1 MNIRRFRQV
10 LGFAI
15 KDSLKL
21 KKLNEEGRLYRWTIF
36 HDMIRSFLNYN
47 MWTNQYMEE
56 EFYSKSQKKKL
67 ELDLFTNKKVLFGI
81 NGRRSL
87 SLIESFL

>member
-47 MWTNQYMEE
+47 MWTNQYME
-56 EFYSKSQKKKL
+56 
-67 ELDLFTNKKVLFGI
+67 
-81 NGRRSL
+81 
-87 SLIESFL
+87 